1 MMYSQPWFTKE
12 PNKRERGEEI
22 KWYEFK
28 KYNGL
33 EKINK
38 LENSSSLDWNWK

>member
-1 MMYSQPWFTKE
+1 MLNESSLYLERILMMYSLPWFTKE
-12 PNKRERGEEI
+12 PNKGGEGEEI

-33 EKINK
+33 EKK
-38 LENSSSLDWNWK
+38 